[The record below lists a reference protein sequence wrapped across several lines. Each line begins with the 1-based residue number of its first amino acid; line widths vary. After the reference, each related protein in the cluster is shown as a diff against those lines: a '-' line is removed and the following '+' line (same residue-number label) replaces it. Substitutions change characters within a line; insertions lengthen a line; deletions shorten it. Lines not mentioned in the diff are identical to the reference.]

1 MSYRTET
8 VNKLL
13 DRAAKSGEAAV
24 KGKIF
29 SSAADVVS
37 SMRAVQNSLLVG
49 SAANPNIQDITGRMT
64 TLMNTDPRGITNQL
78 NQADT
83 QGAGLGL
90 STYISEVLRNDP
102 EGGSKII
109 GEQLA
114 QLQGV
119 GTGQSP
125 ADFFEQPV
133 PNRNGKLYYQNA
145 QNLGYY
151 VGAMCASIDR
161 LNADSTKTGSIVK
174 SILSASI
181 SVASLGRASGTVSGL
196 TSLMVDQAVE
206 EANGERTKLAQAL
219 QTLAFPVDVN
229 GKRYHGP
236 ATLVF
241 DSKVE
246 LVRHQ

>member
-1 MSYRTET
+1 MLNNVVKAGVSETTYTSQGSYSVSYRTET

-37 SMRAVQNSLLVG
+37 SMRAVQNALLVG

-90 STYISEVLRNDP
+90 STYISKVLRNDP

-114 QLQGV
+114 QLQGT
-119 GTGQSP
+119 GTGLSP
-125 ADFFEQPV
+125 IDFFEQTAPGSKGT
-133 PNRNGKLYYQNA
+133 PYYKNA
-145 QNLGYY
+145 ETLGYY
-151 VGAMCASIDR
+151 AGAMRAGVDK
-161 LNADSTKTGSIVK
+161 LNADGTKTGTLVK
-174 SILSASI
+174 SILGASI
-181 SVASLGRASGTVSGL
+181 SAASLGRASGTVTVL
-196 TSLMVDQAVE
+196 DQ
-206 EANGERTKLAQAL
+206 L
-219 QTLAFPVDVN
+219 
-229 GKRYHGP
+229 HG
-236 ATLVF
+236 
-241 DSKVE
+241 
-246 LVRHQ
+246 R